1 MLYSN
6 RNIFAICFWGKSMEN
21 HTTIR
26 VNDFMKEKKAHG
38 NLEYPLAVYHVDL
51 NNLYMGFV
59 RWHWHEEIEIDVVTE
74 GRMECMIGND
84 SFILEK
90 GDYLFIN
97 QNVMHSIHPIE
108 NEPGCFDAIVFH
120 PMMLFN
126 YTKTYLN
133 AKFLLPIVSNT
144 NLKYFIMDKSYT
156 RYAEVNTTLSEVV
169 EVNTKQEFGYELI
182 SRSCL
187 CRFWLLLLQEF
198 RAADQTVPKETL
210 SLSESRTKEAI
221 IYIQEHYNEGITLD
235 EIATAIHVSKS
246 ECCRCFKRSLHTT
259 PFEYLMKY
267 RIFMASMKIRQN
279 PGNSLS
285 FSEIAASVGFNNV
298 SYFNKLFKLYL
309 KCTPSQYRKNLQNGE
324 PGQVYD
330 FPPKLF
336 EEHATH

>member
-1 MLYSN
+1 MDNNSP
-6 RNIFAICFWGKSMEN
+6 IPI
-21 HTTIR
+21 
-26 VNDFMKEKKAHG
+26 NDFMKEKKAHG
-38 NLEYPLAVYHVDL
+38 NLEYPLAVYNVDL
-51 NNLYMGFV
+51 HNLYMGFV

-74 GRMECMIGND
+74 GRMECLIGNE

-90 GDYLFIN
+90 GDYIFIN
-97 QNVMHSIHPIE
+97 QNVMHSIHPIG
-108 NEPGCFDAIVFH
+108 NDPGCFHAIVFH
-120 PMMLFN
+120 PSILFS
-126 YTKTYLN
+126 YVKTYLN
-133 AKFLLPIVSNT
+133 TKYLLPIIGNT
-144 NLKYFIMDKSYT
+144 NLKFFIMNHSYA
-156 RYAEVNTTLSEVV
+156 RFDEVDTYLSEL
-169 EVNTKQEFGYELI
+169 VNANSNLDFGYELI

-198 RAADQTVPKETL
+198 STTEQPPAKETL
-210 SLSESRTKEAI
+210 SLSESRAKEAI
-221 IYIQEHYNEGITLD
+221 IYIQEHYNEAITLD
-235 EIATAIHVSKS
+235 EIAAAIHVSKS

-279 PGNSLS
+279 PGNSVS

-309 KCTPSQYRKNLQNGE
+309 KCTPSQYRKNLHNGD
-324 PGQVYD
+324 PGHVEA